1 MFVDESDGRARGLVL
16 FWNEENKMISEY
28 ILPNFSD
35 VVFETATG
43 GKWRFIGVYVEP
55 TWEDKHLSWNC
66 LRDLSNRPKL
76 PWIVIGDF
84 NEIPYSDEKEGG
96 NPRPLCM
103 M

>member
-1 MFVDESDGRARGLVL
+1 
-16 FWNEENKMISEY
+16 
-28 ILPNFSD
+28 
-35 VVFETATG
+35 VFETATG
-43 GKWRFIGVYVEP
+43 GKWRFIGVYGEP

-66 LRDLSNRPKL
+66 LRDLSNRTKL

-103 M
+103 MQDFRDRLPDCELHDMGFMGDKFTWQ